1 MSGSTR
7 FERASHAIRTDHA
20 ELRLA
25 DGEVVITKQVM
36 TEDVPRLVRIP
47 AARIRGAEL
56 QKPARGQP
64 GWLHVAAVD
73 GSPRP
78 PTALAAANDPY
89 TVPVTARNLGAA
101 RRFCRLVA
109 EHVRD
114 RGLPA
119 AAPEPGTGSTSVLV
133 RPAGPAPSVPSP
145 APTVPPPG
153 AVARP

>member
-20 ELRLA
+20 ELHLA
-25 DGEVVITKQVM
+25 RGEVVITKQVM

-47 AARIRGAEL
+47 AERIRGAEL

-78 PTALAAANDPY
+78 PTAL
-89 TVPVTARNLGAA
+89 
-101 RRFCRLVA
+101 
-109 EHVRD
+109 
-114 RGLPA
+114 
-119 AAPEPGTGSTSVLV
+119 
-133 RPAGPAPSVPSP
+133 
-145 APTVPPPG
+145 
-153 AVARP
+153 